1 MYCRS
6 KRNASAPHRGTVSSF
21 QKYLKLGAVPLF
33 LFSEE
38 NQVKRG
44 WYQQMKSDK
53 SLWGSISIL
62 IGVVIG
68 ILALVKGSLQVWL
81 LLGVFTLWGLWIVAF
96 LLMPYMQQA
105 KRRKVRKQQEQQR
118 QSEGIAPAFRIPEV
132 NGEPTELLLLRH
144 VNHRISAYLQ
154 AVYPKMTWEWCE
166 KNPEKLI
173 QHGGMGRIRI
183 YGVEDF
189 DHADISVDQKAN
201 ISCNMV
207 KIVPLSKAGQP
218 GIVEENLPP
227 NQQPVDPQ
235 VWYEIQGRKVLE
247 TLMADLNSRG
257 HSSLTLSEDG
267 DVCVE
272 QGEEATVQEHL
283 SGFPAKVYWPRLVQ
297 VFERNGL
304 AAEITAKGVQVSW

>member
-1 MYCRS
+1 
-6 KRNASAPHRGTVSSF
+6 
-21 QKYLKLGAVPLF
+21 
-33 LFSEE
+33 
-38 NQVKRG
+38 
-44 WYQQMKSDK
+44 
-53 SLWGSISIL
+53 
-62 IGVVIG
+62 
-68 ILALVKGSLQVWL
+68 
-81 LLGVFTLWGLWIVAF
+81 
-96 LLMPYMQQA
+96 
-105 KRRKVRKQQEQQR
+105 
-118 QSEGIAPAFRIPEV
+118 
-132 NGEPTELLLLRH
+132 
-144 VNHRISAYLQ
+144 
-154 AVYPKMTWEWCE
+154 
-166 KNPEKLI
+166 
-173 QHGGMGRIRI
+173 
-183 YGVEDF
+183 
-189 DHADISVDQKAN
+189 
-201 ISCNMV
+201 MV

-218 GIVEENLPP
+218 GNVEENLPP

>member
-1 MYCRS
+1 
-6 KRNASAPHRGTVSSF
+6 
-21 QKYLKLGAVPLF
+21 
-33 LFSEE
+33 
-38 NQVKRG
+38 
-44 WYQQMKSDK
+44 MKSDK

-68 ILALVKGSLQVWL
+68 ILALAKGSLQVWL

-118 QSEGIAPAFRIPEV
+118 QSEGIAPAFHVPEV

-154 AVYPKMTWEWCE
+154 AVYPKVTWEWCE
-166 KNPEKLI
+166 KHPEKLI

-218 GIVEENLPP
+218 GTEENNLPP